1 MDEQKLLTE
10 VKAALIAALES
21 RRGLVAFSRMEAL
34 EMDQSARTVEREAL
48 ERIRKLLPT
57 APADQ
62 QLHQVRLRMLRMDE
76 SLRMLATR
84 EDIQDRSRALE
95 RDDIIWRTFEDVSWL
110 LEVS

>member
-1 MDEQKLLTE
+1 MDERKLLAE
-10 VKAALIAALES
+10 VKTALVAALES

-34 EMDQSARTVEREAL
+34 EMDQRARTVEREAL
-48 ERIRKLLPT
+48 EQIRKLLPA

-62 QLHQVRLRMLRMDE
+62 QLHQVSLRLLRMDE

-95 RDDIIWRTFEDVSWL
+95 RDDITWRTFEDISWL
-110 LEVS
+110 LES